1 MKSVKRTKKDIII
14 AAVFGA
20 VAFCFCAGWIL
31 FNPQRPLPD
40 PTLYEGIGAN
50 LAQGNGYSFDEKP
63 PFRPELTRTPFLP
76 FLISLLYRI
85 TGRSPEA
92 VLWMNAC
99 LIALAAAAAYL
110 TALKLF
116 KDRPQAVCGTSV
128 LLLTPPFTGAAN
140 NILTE
145 PPAMLLMVTVV
156 GLLLDWKKRAHGPRA
171 LLHAGILGALLAA
184 SALNR
189 TSMILMVLAAAL
201 YVTVV
206 ALKGRVKKGA
216 AWLTVVVFGVTLGVP
231 VLAWSARNASLGLS
245 FTPAPIGLYA
255 SRVFDMKRYS
265 KVVFEPGQKVPKVNR
280 AYFLHWKKR
289 YGPDK
294 LKELEHE
301 NKVWFENWR
310 AEHGDRI
317 LKSMP
322 ARFIGLFSFFRTT
335 IYPPWPASKDRA
347 MREKMRVLS
356 RTLWIFA
363 AVGMLVAWR
372 NRAARYLFI
381 IPVLGILIV
390 HLPSVCHERYVF
402 PLFPIHMTYCGV
414 ALLFLWRNTVRR
426 LFLRLRIGRGE
437 QQHLDNGNKAP

>member
-1 MKSVKRTKKDIII
+1 MKSLKKTKKDIII

-20 VAFCFCAGWIL
+20 IAFCFCAGWIL

-76 FLISLLYRI
+76 FLISILYRI

-92 VLWMNAC
+92 VLWMNGC
-99 LIALAAAAAYL
+99 LIALSCALAYL
-110 TALKLF
+110 LALRLF
-116 KDRPQAVCGTSV
+116 NDRPQAVCGTSV

-145 PPAMLLMVTVV
+145 PPAMLLMVIIA
-156 GLLLDWKKRAHGPRA
+156 GLLLDWKKRAHGSRA
-171 LLHAGILGALLAA
+171 LLHAGISGALLAA
-184 SALNR
+184 LALNR
-189 TSMILMVLAAAL
+189 TSMILMVLVAAL
-201 YVTVV
+201 YIVV
-206 ALKGRVKKGA
+206 VSLKGRFKNGA
-216 AWLTVVVFGVTLGVP
+216 AWLTVAVFSITLGTP
-231 VLAWSARNASLGLS
+231 VLAWSARNASLGLP

-265 KVVFEPGQKVPKVNR
+265 DVLLDSGQKVPRVNR
-280 AYFLHWKKR
+280 AYFMHWKKH

-310 AEHGDRI
+310 AEHNDRI
-317 LKSMP
+317 LKSLP
-322 ARFIGLFSFFRTT
+322 TRFIGLFSFFRTT
-335 IYPPWPASKDRA
+335 IYPPWPASMDRA

-356 RTLWIFA
+356 RILWVFATL
-363 AVGMLVAWR
+363 GMLIAWR

-381 IPVLGILIV
+381 IPVLGILVV

-414 ALLFLWRNTVRR
+414 TLLFLWRNIAQK
-426 LFLRLRIGRGE
+426 LFLRRRSAAVNSNI
-437 QQHLDNGNKAP
+437 